1 MEDIIL
7 GSISLRQINH
17 IALLLEAKYINT
29 LKLARNNPVFKI
41 KNNLNTKQDIL
52 QLAIYSLRFFLLVAG

>member
-1 MEDIIL
+1 
-7 GSISLRQINH
+7 
-17 IALLLEAKYINT
+17 LLLEAKYINT

-52 QLAIYSLRFFLLVAG
+52 QLAIYSLRLFLLFAG